1 MGLSQKSIG
10 PSSFS
15 KLLCSIST
23 PPPSASGMQ
32 KCANK
37 KMPYIRKENI
47 DDMMLRCQDLQP
59 FKSLCGKNTKAVNV
73 QADGCYNN
81 PLYSG
86 VGKTPF
92 QPCTQAI
99 YVVAENETNKK
110 QIINV
115 QTKSKL
121 CSKQKHGS
129 GIDCQHSREC
139 FANIDMASNIGNE
152 EEWAKH
158 SFSELASAGLEV
170 EYLTTGPDSSSYR
183 AAMRLYAD
191 GVTSVEP
198 KHLLDTR
205 HVSHNHR
212 KYIKNMSELTIH
224 MPTKF
229 KNEKQKMQDFFRWI
243 LQSAVR
249 QNSLKLLINFII
261 IP

>member
-121 CSKQKHGS
+121 CSKRKHGS
-129 GIDCQHSREC
+129 GI
-139 FANIDMASNIGNE
+139 G
-152 EEWAKH
+152 
-158 SFSELASAGLEV
+158 
-170 EYLTTGPDSSSYR
+170 
-183 AAMRLYAD
+183 
-191 GVTSVEP
+191 GV
-198 KHLLDTR
+198 LFQ
-205 HVSHNHR
+205 
-212 KYIKNMSELTIH
+212 Y
-224 MPTKF
+224 
-229 KNEKQKMQDFFRWI
+229 
-243 LQSAVR
+243 
-249 QNSLKLLINFII
+249 
-261 IP
+261 